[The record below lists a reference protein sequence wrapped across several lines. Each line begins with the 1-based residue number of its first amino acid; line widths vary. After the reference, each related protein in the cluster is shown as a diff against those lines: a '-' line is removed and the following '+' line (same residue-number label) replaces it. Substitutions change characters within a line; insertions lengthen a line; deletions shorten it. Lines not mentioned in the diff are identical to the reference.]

1 MTRQPPVHYSLITM
15 KRFLFFIVFVCCLIL
30 SGCRH
35 VQYVAVPETH
45 EVYIDRL
52 IQDTT
57 YVDRTHTEVLMGDT
71 LFIHDS
77 VNRYHAVILHDSV
90 AVHDSV
96 LDADLLANIEL
107 SLQQQ
112 YKDRF
117 DDQCRIFESEAAAR
131 EAAISKLRAW
141 LAIAIL
147 ASMLIVSLLICLLI
161 RKRK

>member
-1 MTRQPPVHYSLITM
+1 M
-15 KRFLFFIVFVCCLIL
+15 KRTINSPFTPICVFFVCFFLL

-112 YKDRF
+112 YQARL
-117 DDQCRIFESEAAAR
+117 DDQCRLLDAKAAAYL
-131 EAAISKLRAW
+131 ATISKLRSW
-141 LAIAIL
+141 LTFAIIIAV
-147 ASMLIVSLLICLLI
+147 LIVSVLTYCLCRN
-161 RKRK
+161 RK

>member
-1 MTRQPPVHYSLITM
+1 M
-15 KRFLFFIVFVCCLIL
+15 L

-45 EVYIDRL
+45 EVLVDHYLHDTAYI
-52 IQDTT
+52 
-57 YVDRTHTEVLMGDT
+57 DRTHTEVLKGDT

-96 LDADLLANIEL
+96 LDAGLLANIEL

-112 YKDRF
+112 YQARL
-117 DDQCRIFESEAAAR
+117 DDQCRIFDSEAAAR